1 MTWKKDGAISY
12 AKSHAQP
19 KSTGYCARYVT
30 EAIRTGGKYAL
41 FRHD

>member
-19 KSTGYCARYVT
+19 KSTGYYARYIT